1 MENESLSNFIK
12 KYVYFF
18 LVSEKIFIVNFYNIQ
33 NTRVRIIV
41 FDIFIYYDIIC
52 KITIITNNTI

>member
-41 FDIFIYYDIIC
+41 FDIIYIHIL
-52 KITIITNNTI
+52 